1 MNITSPRQLL
11 ISATSVLLFSSTLWA
26 ASIPDAAVDQK
37 TAIDHMH
44 HKLHDEQ
51 AAYKAAEAQAL
62 TELNEMTVQEGVK
75 AEDINA
81 KIDVLMAAKTQI
93 LYLRYAHLVEMRTIL
108 SDEQK
113 VGYDK
118 GVLGRSAV
126 K

>member
-51 AAYKAAEAQAL
+51 AAYKTAEAQAL

>member
-1 MNITSPRQLL
+1 
-11 ISATSVLLFSSTLWA
+11 
-26 ASIPDAAVDQK
+26 
-37 TAIDHMH
+37 MH